1 MTIAMDPLLVLPALL
16 RQLIARVPADRRA
29 GDLALV
35 EHVWHLADL
44 EDVFRHR
51 IERLARETAP
61 RLPDID
67 GARLARSRNYIARD
81 IYDGLGRFE
90 RERAATVARF
100 ARLDAH
106 QRRRTGVLE
115 GVGPIELG
123 DLPVRILAH
132 ERSHARELAVLA
144 TPRLAAQLAV
154 FARHGDGSTSAP
166 KLDQSEGAAKGRT
179 VRSPCGPRA
188 SYLPRLCWLVRTREL
203 VARAILGG
211 DVPSLAATAGRVGM
225 NARSLQRRLQAQ
237 GLGFR
242 CLLEETRQQLAVVRL
257 ARGDDVAQ
265 LGAQLGYAD
274 RRTAVRAFRRWGIS
288 PAYAPHAAA
297 TAWSRRQ

>member
-16 RQLIARVPADRRA
+16 RELVARVPADRRA

-51 IERLARETAP
+51 IERLAREAAP
-61 RLPDID
+61 RLSDVD
-67 GARLARSRNYIARD
+67 GARLARSRNYLARD
-81 IYDGLGRFE
+81 IYDGLARFE
-90 RERAATVARF
+90 RARAATVARF

-123 DLPVRILAH
+123 ELPARILVH
-132 ERSHARELAVLA
+132 DRSHARELAVLA
-144 TPRLAAQLAV
+144 APRLAAQLAA
-154 FARHGDGSTSAP
+154 F
-166 KLDQSEGAAKGRT
+166 GRT
-179 VRSPCGPRA
+179 VRSPCGARA
-188 SYLPRLCWLVRTREL
+188 SYPPRLRWLVRTREL

-211 DVPSLAATAGRVGM
+211 DVPSLAATAGRIGM
-225 NARSLQRRLQAQ
+225 SARSLQRHLQAQ

-242 CLLEETRQQLAVVRL
+242 CLLEETRQQLAIVRL

-288 PAYAPHAAA
+288 PECARHAGAAA
-297 TAWSRRQ
+297 WSQRQ

>member
-16 RQLIARVPADRRA
+16 RELVARVPADRRA
-29 GDLALV
+29 GDLVLV

-61 RLPDID
+61 RLSDID
-67 GARLARSRNYIARD
+67 GARLARSRNYLARD

-90 RERAATVARF
+90 RARAATVARF

-123 DLPVRILAH
+123 DLPVRILVH
-132 ERSHARELAVLA
+132 DRSHARELAALA
-144 TPRLAAQLAV
+144 APRLAAQLAA
-154 FARHGDGSTSAP
+154 F
-166 KLDQSEGAAKGRT
+166 GRT

-188 SYLPRLCWLVRTREL
+188 SYPPHLRWLVRTREL

-211 DVPSLAATAGRVGM
+211 DVPSLAATAGRIGM
-225 NARSLQRRLQAQ
+225 SARSLQRRLQAQ

-288 PAYAPHAAA
+288 PAYAPQAGDGMVAAPM
-297 TAWSRRQ
+297 TAAGSPSQLVS